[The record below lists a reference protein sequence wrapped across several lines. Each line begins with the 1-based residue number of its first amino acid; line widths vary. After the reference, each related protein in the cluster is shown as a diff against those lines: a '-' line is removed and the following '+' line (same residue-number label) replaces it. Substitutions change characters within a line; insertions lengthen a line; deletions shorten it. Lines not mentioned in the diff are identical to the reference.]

1 MTFCLSQTAPKFQ
14 LAHVI
19 VYTLTLLGVKIDTRN
34 ILFVG
39 AGAFQHASPGDLALE
54 LQGRLPVHVKME
66 KLGIEDYVKIMTD
79 TKNGIINQ
87 TVELMRVEGL
97 DIAFS

>member
-1 MTFCLSQTAPKFQ
+1 
-14 LAHVI
+14 
-19 VYTLTLLGVKIDTRN
+19 
-34 ILFVG
+34 
-39 AGAFQHASPGDLALE
+39 
-54 LQGRLPVHVKME
+54 ME